1 MGRRKTHSNTDSN
14 VGVLCFRSQQ
24 PARKTWAAPLPQV
37 QQELL
42 SNIPQLL
49 SLNNIYSDNKNQ
61 IELFINDGLITCK
74 SNEDYYIAVIRL
86 NTLYSFYQVIEGY
99 NNNFAVFHNGIET
112 MYSIP
117 FGNIDINTIID
128 YFNSIIITYDKTES
142 DDLNKL
148 FDDIARFEEEVER
161 GRIEADFSNSNP
173 EQTPEKRM
181 HPRKHRLPPQGDG
194 SG

>member
-1 MGRRKTHSNTDSN
+1 
-14 VGVLCFRSQQ
+14 
-24 PARKTWAAPLPQV
+24 
-37 QQELL
+37 
-42 SNIPQLL
+42 
-49 SLNNIYSDNKNQ
+49 
-61 IELFINDGLITCK
+61 
-74 SNEDYYIAVIRL
+74 
-86 NTLYSFYQVIEGY
+86 
-99 NNNFAVFHNGIET
+99 